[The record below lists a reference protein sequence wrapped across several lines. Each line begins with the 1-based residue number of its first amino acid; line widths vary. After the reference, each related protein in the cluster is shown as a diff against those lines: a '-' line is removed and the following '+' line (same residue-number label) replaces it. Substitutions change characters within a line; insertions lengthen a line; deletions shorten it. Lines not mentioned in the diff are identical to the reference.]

1 MEHVMN
7 RFLLTAGCLLTAA
20 FGFIAVP
27 SGAADQKQVYVSPGS
42 ERNPL
47 FTGPLHGVET
57 HHITVEE
64 FTFPPGWVGGKHYHT
79 GPVFV
84 YILDGEFGVSEKG
97 RAEQKFGSGVLYREP
112 IGTPM
117 QARNLSASRPLKV
130 LLIQIGRKGEPLM
143 IQTDY

>member
-130 LLIQIGRKGEPLM
+130 LLIQISRKGEPLM

>member
-1 MEHVMN
+1 MT
-7 RFLLTAGCLLTAA
+7 RFLSTAGCLAAAA
-20 FGFIAVP
+20 FVLSAVP
-27 SGAADQKQVYVSPGS
+27 AGAADPKQVYVSPGS
-42 ERNPL
+42 ERKPL

-57 HHITVEE
+57 HHVTVEE

-143 IQTDY
+143 IKTDY

>member
-1 MEHVMN
+1 MN
-7 RFLLTAGCLLTAA
+7 RFLLA
-20 FGFIAVP
+20 AVP
-27 SGAADQKQVYVSPGS
+27 LVAAACVLSAAPAGAADPKQAYVSPGS
-42 ERNPL
+42 ERKPL

-84 YILDGEFGVSEKG
+84 YILEGEFSVSEKG
-97 RAEQKFGSGVLYREP
+97 RPDQTFKSGSLYREP

-143 IQTDY
+143 IKTDY